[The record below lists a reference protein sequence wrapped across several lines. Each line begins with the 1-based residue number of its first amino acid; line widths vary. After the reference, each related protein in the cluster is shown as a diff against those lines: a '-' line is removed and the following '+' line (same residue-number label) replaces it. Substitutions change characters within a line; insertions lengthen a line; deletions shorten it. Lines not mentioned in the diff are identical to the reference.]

1 MRCHISFQPLNKCIS
16 YETPWISSRWSQAPP
31 WLPSFP
37 WWHPLLVECF
47 NPQEIRLP
55 DGRLQ
60 VVRCGK
66 CLACLSHRQAE
77 WITRLRVALEVAP
90 GTSYF
95 VTLTYDEAHLPTN
108 VDKTVDLS
116 EVDQFP
122 LVPTVRK
129 RDLQKFH
136 MDLRKRFQQG
146 FYYDDTL
153 GYPVRIELP
162 QDIKFRYYCTS
173 EYGPQGHRPHYHGLY
188 TKLPEDRD
196 LVFDLFNK
204 IWNKGFIYCEPAETE
219 KAAAYVAKY
228 LVNTSL
234 VPIPPAADRPFALM
248 SKGLGLEYLSQQR
261 IEWHRAAHKMRNYVP
276 VQDRRQVLPR
286 YFRDRIFDDAMKAD
300 ILDDCLDREAA
311 LDDQLAAMSV
321 SEFTQYMCDKHNRE
335 QEAVRQAEWRFRKN
349 GKIK

>member
-1 MRCHISFQPLNKCIS
+1 M
-16 YETPWISSRWSQAPP
+16 
-31 WLPSFP
+31 
-37 WWHPLLVECF
+37 ECF

-55 DGRLQ
+55 DGRPQ

-66 CLACLSHRQAE
+66 CLACLAHRQAE
-77 WITRLRVALEVAP
+77 WITRLRVSLEFAP

-108 VDKTVDLS
+108 EDRSVDLS
-116 EVDQFP
+116 EFDHFP

-129 RDLQKFH
+129 KDLQKFH
-136 MDLRKRFQQG
+136 LDLRKRFQQG

-153 GYPVRIELP
+153 GFPVRVELP
-162 QDIKFRYYCTS
+162 PNIRFRYYCTS

-204 IWNKGFIYCEPAETE
+204 IWKKGFIYCEPAESD

-234 VPIPPAADRPFALM
+234 VPIPSAADRPFALM
-248 SKGLGLEYLSQQR
+248 SKGLGIEYLTESR
-261 IEWHRAAHKMRNYVP
+261 KAWHREAHTLRNYVP

-286 YFRDRIFDDAMKAD
+286 YFRERIYDDAMKAD
-300 ILDDCLDREAA
+300 ILEGCLEREQAFE
-311 LDDQLAAMSV
+311 DQLAAMTV
-321 SEFTQYMCDKHNRE
+321 DEFSQYMDDKRNRE
-335 QEAVRQAEWRFRKN
+335 AEAVRQAEWRFRKN

>member
-1 MRCHISFQPLNKCIS
+1 M
-16 YETPWISSRWSQAPP
+16 
-31 WLPSFP
+31 
-37 WWHPLLVECF
+37 ECF
-47 NPQEIRLP
+47 NPREIRLR

-66 CLACLSHRQAE
+66 CLACLAHRQAE
-77 WITRLRVALEVAP
+77 WITRLRVALEYAP

-108 VDKTVDLS
+108 EDTSVDLS
-116 EVDQFP
+116 EVDSFP

-129 RDLQKFH
+129 CDLQKFH

-153 GYPVRIELP
+153 GSPRRIELP
-162 QDIKFRYYCTS
+162 EGIKFRYYCTS

-188 TKLPEDRD
+188 TKLPENAD
-196 LVFDLFNK
+196 LVLDLFNQ
-204 IWNKGFIYCEPAETE
+204 IWNKGFVYCEPAESE

-234 VPIPPAADRPFALM
+234 VPIPSAADRPFALM
-248 SKGLGLEYLSQQR
+248 SKGLGIEYLTPAR
-261 IEWHRAAHKMRNYVP
+261 VEWHRDAHQVRNYVP
-276 VQDRRQVLPR
+276 VQDRRQILPR
-286 YFRDRIFDDAMKAD
+286 YLRDKIFDDAMKAD
-300 ILDDCLDREAA
+300 ILEDCLERE
-311 LDDQLAAMSV
+311 LEKELQISEMSQPDYFRYLT
-321 SEFTQYMCDKHNRE
+321 ERHNQQ
-335 QEAVRQAEWRFRKN
+335 QEMVRQAEWRFRKK

>member
-1 MRCHISFQPLNKCIS
+1 M
-16 YETPWISSRWSQAPP
+16 
-31 WLPSFP
+31 
-37 WWHPLLVECF
+37 ECF
-47 NPQEIRLP
+47 EPREIRLP

-66 CLACLSHRQAE
+66 CLACLAHRQAE
-77 WITRLRVALEVAP
+77 WITRLRVALEFAP

-108 VDKTVDLS
+108 EDRSVDLS
-116 EVDQFP
+116 EVDEFP
-122 LVPTVRK
+122 QIPTVRK

-153 GYPVRIELP
+153 GFPKRIELP
-162 QDIKFRYYCTS
+162 SDIRFRYYCTS

-188 TKLPEDRD
+188 TKLPEDAD
-196 LVFDLFNK
+196 LVFDLFNS
-204 IWNKGFIYCEPAETE
+204 IWAKGFITCEPAQSD

-234 VPIPPAADRPFALM
+234 VPIPEAADRPFALM
-248 SKGLGLEYLSQQR
+248 SKGLGVEYLSPSR
-261 IEWHRAAHKMRNYVP
+261 VEWHRAAHQVRNYVP

-286 YFRDRIFDDAMKAD
+286 YYRDRIFDDAMKAD
-300 ILDDCLDREAA
+300 ILDDCLDREAVLEA
-311 LDDQLAAMSV
+311 QLDEMTVD
-321 SEFTQYMCDKHNRE
+321 EFERYLIDKHNQQ

>member
-1 MRCHISFQPLNKCIS
+1 M
-16 YETPWISSRWSQAPP
+16 
-31 WLPSFP
+31 
-37 WWHPLLVECF
+37 ECF

-77 WITRLRVALEVAP
+77 WITRLRVALEFAP
-90 GTSYF
+90 GSSYF
-95 VTLTYDEAHLPTN
+95 VTLTYDEDHLPYN
-108 VDKTVDLS
+108 EDKTVDLS
-116 EVDQFP
+116 EVDSFP

-146 FYYDDTL
+146 FYYDYAL
-153 GYPVRIELP
+153 GSPIRIELP
-162 QDIKFRYYCTS
+162 EDIHFRYYCTS
-173 EYGPQGHRPHYHGLY
+173 EYGPKGHRPHYHGLY
-188 TKLPEDRD
+188 TKLPDDPD
-196 LVFDLFNK
+196 LVFDLFNQT
-204 IWNKGFIYCEPAETE
+204 WNKGFISCEPAQSE

-234 VPIPPAADRPFALM
+234 VPIPEAADRPFALM
-248 SKGLGLEYLSQQR
+248 SKGLGVEYLTESR
-261 IEWHRAAHKMRNYVP
+261 SSWHREAHLVRNYVP

-286 YFRDRIFDDAMKAD
+286 YYRDRIFDDAMKAD
-300 ILDDCLDREAA
+300 ILEGCLDREAA
-311 LDDQLAAMSV
+311 REAQLDEMSAD
-321 SEFTQYMCDKHNRE
+321 EFSKFMDDKRHQQ

>member
-1 MRCHISFQPLNKCIS
+1 M
-16 YETPWISSRWSQAPP
+16 
-31 WLPSFP
+31 
-37 WWHPLLVECF
+37 ECF
-47 NPQEIRLP
+47 EPREIRLP

-77 WITRLRVALEVAP
+77 WITRLRVALEFAP

-108 VDKTVDLS
+108 EDRSVDLS
-116 EVDQFP
+116 EVDEFP
-122 LVPTVRK
+122 QVPTVRK

-153 GYPVRIELP
+153 GSPIRIELP

-173 EYGPQGHRPHYHGLY
+173 EYGPKGHRPHYHGLY
-188 TKLPEDRD
+188 TKLPEDPD
-196 LVFDLFNK
+196 LVYDLFNK
-204 IWNKGFIYCEPAETE
+204 IWNKGFVYCELAESE

-234 VPIPPAADRPFALM
+234 VPIPEAADRPFAVM
-248 SKGLGLEYLSQQR
+248 SKGLGIEYLTPKR
-261 IEWHRAAHKMRNYVP
+261 LEWHRAAHQVRNFVP
-276 VQDRRQVLPR
+276 LQDRRQILPR
-286 YFRDRIFDDAMKAD
+286 YYRDRIFDDAMKAD
-300 ILDDCLDREAA
+300 ILEDTLEREENRENM
-311 LDDQLAAMSV
+311 LASMPTD
-321 SEFTQYMCDKHNRE
+321 EYLRYMVEKRNSE